1 MCDIEHTIEGYKMAI
16 TFNED
21 SVGAGRGMGLFG
33 GGSDGGGTVLGLL
46 LGMMFGNNRNGWGNN
61 GNDNNVVTTT
71 DLIQQTLGDIKAS
84 IPYNE
89 AQVQLALAQ
98 SMASLTGQ
106 MNANTQHLSSE
117 VGAQS
122 LAAAN
127 IAASLAR
134 DIASVDTNVDRQATA
149 LQMAIS
155 SDGEKTRALITS
167 NQIAELNQ
175 KLTIAQT
182 EALELRQRNERDRDR
197 HGIEI
202 SMTNNQNQNQLQ
214 FQAQSQTLN
223 TLANGVIQALQSIQ
237 ATNQAINIGSGGMI
251 ANPNNTNT
259 NVRA

>member
-1 MCDIEHTIEGYKMAI
+1 
-16 TFNED
+16 
-21 SVGAGRGMGLFG
+21 MGLLG
-33 GGSDGGGTVLGLL
+33 GGNDGGGTVLGLL
-46 LGMMFGNNRNGWGNN
+46 LGMMFGNNRGMFGNN
-61 GNDNNVVTTT
+61 AGADSNIVTTT

-117 VGAQS
+117 MT
-122 LAAAN
+122 AAAV
-127 IAASLAR
+127 AAATNTAALAR

-149 LQMAIS
+149 IQMTIKD
-155 SDGEKTRALITS
+155 DGEKTRALITS

-237 ATNQAINIGSGGMI
+237 ATNQAINIGSGGLV
-251 ANPNNTNT
+251 ANPNNNNT